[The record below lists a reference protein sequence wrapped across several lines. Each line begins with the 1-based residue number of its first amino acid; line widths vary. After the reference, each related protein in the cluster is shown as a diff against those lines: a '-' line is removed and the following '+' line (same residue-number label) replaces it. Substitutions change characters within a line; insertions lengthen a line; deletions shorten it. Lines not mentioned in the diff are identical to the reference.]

1 MHKPLASWRIVLAVV
16 GLALLLTA
24 CGSGDAPTGPT
35 GTPTPTPIPFPA
47 QSTVSFTASGG
58 LSGSYTINDPGTGS
72 TYSNQALNVVVGDQD
87 WFFTLSYHPY
97 PGPGTYSFS
106 NISTNASWGSVAF
119 SSKDGTKAWLLLSS
133 ATCQLAV
140 TSDIDLKTPASGPQ
154 YHEVKGTFSCPTLTP
169 PPPSGDPL
177 AISDG
182 QFDVVAQ
189 VAAVP
194 TETPTP
200 TPTPSP
206 TPSA

>member
-1 MHKPLASWRIVLAVV
+1 MCKPHASWRIFLAVM
-16 GLALLLTA
+16 GLALLLAA
-24 CGSGDAPTGPT
+24 CGSGDTPNGPQ

-47 QSTVSFTASGG
+47 QSTVKFTASGG
-58 LSGSYTINDPGTGS
+58 LSGAYTISDTGIGS
-72 TYSNQALNVVVGDQD
+72 TYGNQALVVIVGDQD
-87 WFFTLSYHPY
+87 WFFTLSYRPY

-106 NISTNASWGSVAF
+106 NTPTSASWGSVAF
-119 SSKDGTKAWLLLSS
+119 SSKDGTKAWLLLAA

-169 PPPSGDPL
+169 PSGDPL
-177 AISDG
+177 TISDG
-182 QFDVVAQ
+182 QFDIVAQ
-189 VAAVP
+189 VVSVP
-194 TETPTP
+194 ATETPT